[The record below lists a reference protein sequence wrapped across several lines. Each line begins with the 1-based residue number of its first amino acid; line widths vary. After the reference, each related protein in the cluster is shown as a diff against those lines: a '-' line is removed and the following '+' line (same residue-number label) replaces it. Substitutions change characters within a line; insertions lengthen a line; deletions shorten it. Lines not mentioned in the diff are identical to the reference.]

1 MAFPGT
7 SLFKSHFTHRLLVD
21 AYAPL
26 HACPPQRSAS
36 PEEAPETARE
46 ASPPINFGVDL
57 LANQKPLLTPQ
68 MLPMA
73 MPPAR
78 DITRG
83 GAGADTH
90 EEERRHPPVNPS

>member
-1 MAFPGT
+1 MSLYPWTGAGT
-7 SLFKSHFTHRLLVD
+7 GSQATLNLVYHSSD
-21 AYAPL
+21 TRRFLGLNRPT
-26 HACPPQRSAS
+26 
-36 PEEAPETARE
+36 ETARE

-68 MLPMA
+68 MLPMV